1 MASIEEFKKQMLE
14 SGIDPSSRTFMN
26 DPNTL
31 AGYNTLF
38 NTAQQG
44 NVSAWNNNHFGVQ
57 DAYNTAMTA
66 LDWSPWLNGS
76 ADYKNAVAAQARTQN
91 DEWFRKNVIN
101 NSDEFANRFGVRPD
115 LAHIQSLFQDAVDEE
130 YTAKRAGLAQSEAAY
145 QQDLNDIK
153 AETFRNIY
161 NPNAAAATGASLG
174 AQAANAMA
182 SAQNFEQEASQKAVQ
197 IAQQRENLVAEE
209 AAARAQAA
217 LNAEQHYEDLA
228 LKTGQIAAEYNNPMA
243 AFGTA
248 KYAFDSNNRSAQ
260 ATESAASTN
269 ATANLATA
277 KMQTAGNVFGT
288 TANMLNQ
295 SNSVAG
301 EAATTGLQET
311 GDLAQSSI
319 QAQASIEA
327 AKQGSR
333 GYGTYTGGYNTRGY
347 NPSNTYNSYGEDPI
361 KDFDNNFN
369 YNLQQAQYSDNLAQ
383 GHVGRIQ
390 QLMDISHTRDLTP
403 AEQNEIRERRL
414 ILRSIL
420 NTQAA
425 YSDIDK
431 EQRARE
437 WGLVDADGNPIDES
451 DIDNYTPPPGPGY
464 NATKRKQIESKHH

>member
-44 NVSAWNNNHFGVQ
+44 NLSAWNNNHFGVQ
-57 DAYNTAMTA
+57 DAYKTAMTA

-76 ADYKNAVAAQARTQN
+76 ADYNNAVAAQARTQN
-91 DEWFRKNVIN
+91 DEWFRKNAIN

-115 LAHIQSLFQDAVDEE
+115 LANIRSLFQDSVDAE
-130 YTAKRAGLAQSEAAY
+130 YAAKRAGLAQSEAAY

-174 AQAANAMA
+174 AQAANAMS

-197 IAQQRENLVAEE
+197 IAQQRENLVSEE

-260 ATESAASTN
+260 ATESAANTN
-269 ATANLATA
+269 ATGNITTA

-327 AKQGSR
+327 AKQNAR
-333 GYGTYTGGYNTRGY
+333 NYGTYTGGYSSSNAYRAGGSNAAQDYQDSLAY
-347 NPSNTYNSYGEDPI
+347 N
-361 KDFDNNFN
+361 KA
-369 YNLQQAQYSDNLAQ
+369 QAQEAFKTAQPYLDTINKYKDNPPP
-383 GHVGRIQ
+383 R
-390 QLMDISHTRDLTP
+390 LTP
-403 AEQNEIRERRL
+403 EIIKEINNARQN
-414 ILRSIL
+414 LRYII
-420 NTQAA
+420 NTMT
-425 YSDIDK
+425 IDDVDK
-431 EQRARE
+431 NNLRRE
-437 WGLVDADGNPIDES
+437 WGLIDKNGNVVEIPLSYGI
-451 DIDNYTPPPGPGY
+451 PGFPE
-464 NATKRKQIESKHH
+464 RPW